1 MKGKWFQ
8 IHNSTNSAEIFIYDY
23 IGMGEE
29 GIRAKDFVAE
39 LTELENRF
47 PIINIRINSGGGS
60 MMEGIPIYNFIKKS
74 KAHVNIYIDG
84 IAASMAAVIAMAGKK
99 IYMASNARLMTHE
112 PSNIVAGNSKDLRE
126 AADLMDSMRS
136 DVADVLCAR
145 SGKDKKYVLDKWLL
159 AGTDKWFTAAE
170 ALAENLIDEIYDA
183 GEQSPKNHIAIE
195 NLVAHYQPT
204 LESKFF
210 NQPNPTMKKVIAAL
224 NASNVVK
231 LPDTA
236 TEELVAEGLTTLSNQ
251 LSNKDQIIA
260 TKDAEIKRLGDEATA
275 ASKKGLADKATALV
289 ENALTAQKIVAT
301 QKENFVKLAAASED
315 SYSAVKAMLDS
326 MKGYTPI
333 SQQLGAG
340 KSTTDLK
347 AEFTKLATEGGLDT
361 LKAENFEHFK
371 AVYKAGTGKEFK
383 D

>member
-1 MKGKWFQ
+1 MIKPIVITDDSRVNDYGFRVLTSGGNVVDYLRNPVLLYDHTRRSGENEKNIILPIGKMKDVQ
-8 IHNSTNSAEIFIYDY
+8 IMGSQIVATPDFDLEDKFAAEISRKY
-23 IGMGEE
+23 E
-29 GIRAKDFVAE
+29 KDIF
-39 LTELENRF
+39 N
-47 PIINIRINSGGGS
+47 
-60 MMEGIPIYNFIKKS
+60 
-74 KAHVNIYIDG
+74 
-84 IAASMAAVIAMAGKK
+84 
-99 IYMASNARLMTHE
+99 MASIGFE
-112 PSNIVAGNSKDLRE
+112 
-126 AADLMDSMRS
+126 
-136 DVADVLCAR
+136 
-145 SGKDKKYVLDKWLL
+145 
-159 AGTDKWFTAAE
+159 
-170 ALAENLIDEIYDA
+170 
-183 GEQSPKNHIAIE
+183 AIE
-195 NLVAHYQPT
+195 WSTDPEYMLPGQTLPTVTKWNLKEVSITDIGSNPNCCKLSHAGRT
-204 LESKFF
+204 LTLNTNMDVQDLKQFF

-289 ENALTAQKIVAT
+289 ENALTAQKIVAA

-315 SYSAVKAMLDS
+315 GYSAVKAMLDS